1 MDPLIFSLSFAIL
14 VAVVFLAAAVLD
26 RRVAV
31 TFALLAA
38 LYIGLDDFI
47 TGLPPALHILDI
59 GTDWNWSGKLL
70 SLLLAV
76 VVIFAL
82 RLSPDGVGLKKP
94 IHWKI
99 CVVAIVL
106 FVVWGA
112 CLGLLFQPGH
122 ANTETFAFQATMP
135 GLAEELV
142 YRGIVP
148 VVLFGLIRRRDPS
161 YGIPW
166 VVILATSVAFG
177 IWHGLGY
184 AKGSFSFDAMGAL
197 FPFIGSVPG
206 GWLRFKTDSILIPI
220 LAHSVAN
227 VAFHV
232 AGGFMA

>member
-1 MDPLIFSLSFAIL
+1 MDALIYSLSFTIL
-14 VAVVFLAAAVLD
+14 VAVVFLAAAAVD

-38 LYIGLDDFI
+38 LYVGLDDFV
-47 TGLPPALHILDI
+47 TGLPHALHFLSI
-59 GTDWNWSGKLL
+59 GTEWNWSGKLL
-70 SLLLAV
+70 SLLLSA

-82 RLSPDGVGLKKP
+82 RLSPGAVGLKKP

-99 CVVAIVL
+99 GAVALVL
-106 FVVWGA
+106 FVIWGA

-122 ANTETFAFQATMP
+122 ADTETFAFQSTMP
-135 GLAEELV
+135 GMAEELV

-148 VVLFGLIRRRDPS
+148 AILFGLIRRRDPS

-166 VVILATSVAFG
+166 IVILATSVAFG

-197 FPFIGSVPG
+197 FPFIGSIPG

-220 LAHSVAN
+220 LAHGAAN

-232 AGGFMA
+232 AGGFIA